1 MTIAVKVWKNK
12 LLFYLLTSPKYI
24 SFHWAAGLNVLNVH
38 ANEFSFKESIST
50 GEIIE
55 KVESPIDKVQAFN
68 NTLENYGTDR
78 KNLSVYIG
86 DSVGDLLCLLE
97 ADIGIVIGSSSS
109 LRRVGTQFGVTFI
122 PLYPGLVKK
131 QKEYNEGSSSNW
143 KGKSGMLYTV
153 SSWAEVH
160 AFILGW

>member
-1 MTIAVKVWKNK
+1 M
-12 LLFYLLTSPKYI
+12 
-24 SFHWAAGLNVLNVH
+24 
-38 ANEFSFKESIST
+38 
-50 GEIIE
+50 
-55 KVESPIDKVQAFN
+55 ESPIDKVQAFN
-68 NTLENYGTDR
+68 NTLEKYGTDR

-109 LRRVGTQFGVTFI
+109 LRRVGSQFGVTFI

-131 QKEYNEGSSSNW
+131 QQEYTEGSSSNW
-143 KGKSGMLYTV
+143 KEKSGILYTV